1 MQVKLQ
7 NICFTTSHTLIVQ
20 CIKAIIIPSKPIF
33 SIFFIQIRPSRPTSS
48 NFDDKKN
55 YFTYTLTFKIYVYKK
70 NIGNSRIMFRKR
82 KNKNI

>member
-55 YFTYTLTFKIYVYKK
+55 SL
-70 NIGNSRIMFRKR
+70 
-82 KNKNI
+82 